1 MTAIELLAFDS
12 NGGALQ
18 GHPLDLAGPGS
29 SCSLRL
35 RSLPGASGVHLAL
48 TNGAGVL
55 LRAEVAAESDEW
67 VEVAIE
73 WDAGGRWTVASA
85 GRPVLQLPVE
95 DANAPLPP
103 LRPAYRARQLDVAL
117 LVDGTTRDGTTAL
130 LANRERWRAHTDQ
143 LVALT
148 GGLAEAMKADLRV
161 AVIAF
166 GDRPVPAA
174 SAPDLKPAY
183 HLDPA
188 EPEER
193 TLRPIDAGQLH
204 SRLLSLRPTSGGDF
218 VDALADALAACRGL
232 RWRNGA
238 RKLLVATGD
247 SPGYSIRR
255 PAPWGG
261 DAQVREN
268 DVDVEAAALH
278 RQGIEILTLYHAP
291 TVDAATFEFVRPFVE
306 HARMQYLRLAS
317 RPGLCFEAGEL
328 DPAAVVRALT
338 DRVSALGR
346 GASPGILGGSGRG
359 RRDRR

>member
-12 NGGALQ
+12 NSGTLRGY
-18 GHPLDLAGPGS
+18 PLPLEGPGS

-35 RSLPGASGVHLAL
+35 RALPGASGVHLAL
-48 TNGAGVL
+48 TNGEGVL

-67 VEVAIE
+67 VEVAVD
-73 WDAGGRWTVASA
+73 WDAGGRWSVASA
-85 GRPVLQLPVE
+85 GRRVLRLPVE

-130 LANRERWRAHTDQ
+130 LANRERWRAHADQ
-143 LVALT
+143 LVALIA
-148 GGLAEAMKADLRV
+148 GLTEAMKADLRV
-161 AVIAF
+161 AVMAF

-174 SAPDLKPAY
+174 SAPDLRPAY

-193 TLRPIDAGQLH
+193 TLRPLDAGQLQ
-204 SRLLSLRPTSGGDF
+204 SRLFSLRPTSGGDF
-218 VDALADALAACRGL
+218 VDALADALATCRGL

-238 RKLLVATGD
+238 RKLLVVTGD

-278 RQGIEILTLYHAP
+278 RLGVEIVTLYHAAAIE
-291 TVDAATFEFVRPFVE
+291 AATFEFVRPFVE
-306 HARMQYLRLAS
+306 HAQMQYLRLAS
-317 RPGLCFEAGEL
+317 RPGLCFEAGKL
-328 DPAAVVRALT
+328 DPPAAVSALT
-338 DRVSALGR
+338 SRVPTRGR
-346 GASPGILGGSGRG
+346 GASPGVLGGPGRG
-359 RRDRR
+359 RRDRS